1 MNKYI
6 HKFYVFLRDKNR
18 RFIQLSNRGFFDHWT
33 DEKYL
38 RYKFQAV
45 FGYELD
51 LKNPQTFNEKLQWLK
66 LHDRNPLYT
75 TLVDK
80 YAVKK
85 WVADKIGKQYIIPT
99 LGVWDRFDEID
110 FDKLPVQFVLKTTHD
125 SGGVVICHDKNTFDK
140 QAARKKL
147 EKSLKNNFY
156 YMGREWPY
164 KNVPPRIIAEPFL
177 TDNIHTDLADY
188 KFFCF
193 HGVPRY
199 CQVITDRSTS
209 EKVDFFDMDW
219 HHQPFTGLMKPFPPA
234 KQVPSKPVNFDRMKY
249 ACSVLSKNIP
259 FVRVDFYEV
268 QDKMYLGEMTFYPAS
283 GFGSF
288 SPKEWDKKI
297 GDLLELP
304 TEVKP

>member
-1 MNKYI
+1 M
-6 HKFYVFLRDKNR
+6 
-18 RFIQLSNRGFFDHWT
+18 
-33 DEKYL
+33 
-38 RYKFQAV
+38 
-45 FGYELD
+45 
-51 LKNPQTFNEKLQWLK
+51 
-66 LHDRNPLYT
+66 
-75 TLVDK
+75 DK

-147 EKSLKNNFY
+147 EKSLKYNFY

-219 HHQPFTGLMKPFPPA
+219 HHQPFTG
-234 KQVPSKPVNFDRMKY
+234 
-249 ACSVLSKNIP
+249 
-259 FVRVDFYEV
+259 
-268 QDKMYLGEMTFYPAS
+268 
-283 GFGSF
+283 
-288 SPKEWDKKI
+288 
-297 GDLLELP
+297 
-304 TEVKP
+304 